1 MKQVNFIKI
10 PVKFQ
15 KCINKTS
22 FQITHTHLNLKIPME
37 KLNTVKKKQNSPVI
51 IHFFIFK
58 LTVHFIREKVWR
70 GIARFFSRNCQD
82 LQISKVNYVLY
93 IINKNTCQRDVS
105 GNKTLQN
112 IIKALIKIWTHS
124 LPSFTKDTL
133 KSPPSNLNTLR
144 RDRGDS
150 TWRT

>member
-1 MKQVNFIKI
+1 M
-10 PVKFQ
+10 KFQ

-22 FQITHTHLNLKIPME
+22 FQITHTHLNLKIITV
-37 KLNTVKKKQNSPVI
+37 KLNTGKKKKQNS
-51 IHFFIFK
+51 FIFK

-70 GIARFFSRNCQD
+70 GIAPRFFSRNCQD

-105 GNKTLQN
+105 GIKTLQN

-150 TWRT
+150 TWQT